1 MITYVKEAQQYEKK
15 IFHKYIKKCYTFYGY
30 SIVCM
35 YLTGV
40 AFIIGPAFS
49 PVSFPADTEYPFQ
62 INYKLVKVI
71 IYLQQTLVGFQCTA
85 HVCLSVFGALLL
97 WFTAARFECLA
108 VELKKITNIC
118 MLIDCIKKQL
128 HVRR

>member
-15 IFHKYIKKCYTFYGY
+15 IFHKYIKKCHTFYGC

-49 PVSFPADTEYPFQ
+49 PASFPADAEYPFQ
-62 INYKLVKVI
+62 INYKSVKVI

-85 HVCLSVFGALLL
+85 HICLSVFGALLL

-108 VELKKITNIC
+108 VELKKITNIG
-118 MLIDCIKKQL
+118 MLIICVKKQL